1 MVGPSDEISGRVTS
15 MLPATSVVP
24 LVGVITTPAARAEP
38 LPPSCRPYACRMY
51 PPPTGPDL
59 TAEQCQELDDTFLS
73 SDPYGYFSARIRMML
88 WWAESDVDSHKH
100 ALAAPDHREHH
111 EPETLARFSRLLGQP
126 MGFIPETS
134 PNSIATQ
141 VATDAYALRHHAAES
156 LVRLTAALSQRRSA
170 GKSCVWETLSTGP
183 NQLGQVVDQIRES
196 FSSAEAPMQFARLV
210 VQEQDLQSGM
220 TDQLASASNVFAD
233 WLNFAIALLVGHEL
247 QLNAAHNKVKHGLSV
262 RARDDLKVTFATTP
276 PNADGTIPVGALTG
290 PDTVDI
296 FDCPV
301 IEVLAQAPRVDG
313 HSQGLELTQLRVDVP
328 AVLAETYM
336 IAWAHGAMFHV
347 AAARHFGG
355 RTDLPDCLAAPAH
368 PGYPADGPCPGRVSG
383 KAPVGMRFPLTTPPG
398 GGPTRRPSGLAFR
411 DSFIPLTFT
420 GSAVRKGR
428 VVADGTTE
436 EV

>member
-1 MVGPSDEISGRVTS
+1 MVGPSDEVGGRVTPV
-15 MLPATSVVP
+15 LPATSVAT
-24 LVGVITTPAARAEP
+24 LVGVIATPAARVEP
-38 LPPSCRPYACRMY
+38 LPPGCRPYACRMY
-51 PPPTGPDL
+51 PPPTGPNL

-88 WWAESDVDSHKH
+88 RWAEPDGESHKH
-100 ALAAPDHREHH
+100 APAAPDHRGHH
-111 EPETLARFSRLLGQP
+111 GTEPLARFSHLLGQP
-126 MGFIPETS
+126 AGFIPETS
-134 PNSIATQ
+134 PSSIATQ

-170 GKSCVWETLSTGP
+170 GEPCVWETLSTGP
-183 NQLGQVVDQIRES
+183 NQLGRVVDQIREA

-210 VQEQDLQSGM
+210 VKEQDLQSGM

-262 RARDDLKVTFATTP
+262 RARDDLKVTFTTTS

-290 PDTVDI
+290 PDAVDI

-355 RTDLPDCLAAPAH
+355 RPDLPDCLAAPAH
-368 PGYPADGPCPGRVSG
+368 PGYPVGGPRPGHVSG
-383 KAPVGMRFPLTTPPG
+383 RAPVGMRFPLTTPPG
-398 GGPTRRPSGLAFR
+398 GGPARRPPGLAFR

-420 GSAVRKGR
+420 GSAVRRGR
-428 VVADGTTE
+428 VVAGWTTE